1 MRRWRRWLRQWRRL
15 LRRGRTQAPVP
26 DVDAVLEAFQD
37 RIGLHFRD
45 RELLRQALTHR
56 SFLGVSGGDPDLS
69 NERMEFLGDA
79 VLELTVIEFL
89 YAAFPHDREGNLTKK
104 KGLLVSRE
112 VLAQCAE
119 WMGLGEFILLSEAE
133 RDAGGSGRSSI
144 LSDTFEAVIGAVF
157 LDSGLD
163 EARRF
168 ARRHIL
174 CHAGAILQDQSLSNH
189 KSLLQELVQA
199 RFRTHPRYRVVSEAG
214 PDHHK
219 MFHIEVSIRDRNLG
233 SGGGW
238 SKKEAEQA
246 AAKDALAAL
255 SSAAPSTGG
264 EPRLDADPAAR
275 DPLVPEDPLLPS

>member
-1 MRRWRRWLRQWRRL
+1 MPPQDIR
-15 LRRGRTQAPVP
+15 
-26 DVDAVLEAFQD
+26 AVLEAFQERMD
-37 RIGLHFRD
+37 LRFRD
-45 RELLRQALTHR
+45 QELLRQALTHR
-56 SFLGVSGGDPDLS
+56 SFLGSAGGDPALS

-89 YAAFPHDREGNLTKK
+89 YAAFPLDREGNLTKK

-119 WMGLGEFILLSEAE
+119 WMGLGEFVLLSEAE
-133 RDAGGSGRSSI
+133 REAGGSGRSSI
-144 LSDTFEAVIGAVF
+144 LSDTFEAVIGAVY

-163 EARRF
+163 DARRF
-168 ARRHIL
+168 AQRHIL

-199 RFRTHPRYRVVSEAG
+199 RFRTHPRYRVISEAG

-219 MFHIEVSIRDRNLG
+219 KFHIEVSIRDRRLG
-233 SGGGW
+233 RGDGW

-246 AAKDALAAL
+246 AAQDALTAL
-255 SSAAPSTGG
+255 SIDGWSRSDGDSAARHGVPS
-264 EPRLDADPAAR
+264 DDP
-275 DPLVPEDPLLPS
+275 PHLS